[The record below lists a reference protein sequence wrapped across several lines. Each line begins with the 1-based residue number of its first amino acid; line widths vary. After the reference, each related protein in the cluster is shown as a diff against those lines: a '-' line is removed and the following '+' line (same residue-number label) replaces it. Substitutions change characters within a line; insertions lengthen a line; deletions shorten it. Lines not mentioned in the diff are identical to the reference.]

1 MRHATKLSHQAQ
13 SVCEGNSRM
22 TVYTHG
28 IGGMPDKWGL
38 PHEYGDAL
46 KTAKGFRRNSA
57 VSDSAPG

>member
-1 MRHATKLSHQAQ
+1 MQRRLSHQAQ

-22 TVYTHG
+22 TVYPHS
-28 IGGMPDKWGL
+28 IGGMPGEWGP

-57 VSDSAPG
+57 VSDSTPG